1 MNTPMKNSVYTFSQ
15 NLQIAQG
22 KKTLSYLGIYITGK
36 KSNGMYFVSKTV
48 LELVWDNIV
57 LID

>member
-36 KSNGMYFVSKTV
+36 KCNGIFFPKLFSTTV
-48 LELVWDNIV
+48 GQYCS
-57 LID
+57 ID